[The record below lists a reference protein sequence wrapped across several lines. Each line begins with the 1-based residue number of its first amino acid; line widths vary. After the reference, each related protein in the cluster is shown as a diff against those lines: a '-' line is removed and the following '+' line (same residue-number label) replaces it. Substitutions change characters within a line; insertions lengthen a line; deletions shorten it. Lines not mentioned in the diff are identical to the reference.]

1 MPATASDP
9 GGAPDPLERL
19 AAMVSGAAQ
28 QLHDA
33 TAPPPVLAALQPLP
47 ELIRGVATGL
57 RERAA
62 AGDPVPRERQAA
74 WGHNLRERV
83 TLALGWAELYRVARD
98 EAKRSRAGGK
108 LQDSAAALRAFLLT
122 PP

>member
-1 MPATASDP
+1 
-9 GGAPDPLERL
+9 
-19 AAMVSGAAQ
+19 V
-28 QLHDA
+28 
-33 TAPPPVLAALQPLP
+33 P
-47 ELIRGVATGL
+47 ELIRRVTVGL
-57 RERAA
+57 QDRAA

-74 WGHNLRERV
+74 WRHDLRERV

-122 PP
+122 PPA